1 MQVRAGVD
9 RRKFVRHSAAVAAAG
24 VTGAVLATPPEAQAA
39 SAPAD
44 GAVCYVSPKGS
55 NRSNGR
61 TWETAFATIP
71 HAIKTMRA
79 GTIMLGGG
87 WFEADFEAEWISI
100 QGSDRSATVLVSRST
115 GGSTVRL
122 GDGVKLT
129 GLTIDGTNGGQVRF
143 RGVHLEVV
151 GTQTAVRDVTI
162 QVPDRVENRNTGIG
176 GIGLWTHG
184 GEGCVFDNLSIEH
197 TQQAMLIGG
206 ANHLFTQLRGSRNFK
221 ILAYDVS
228 SGGHTI
234 INSKFVN
241 AGNYGQG
248 PGARPV
254 ETISI
259 GRDTDGNGA
268 STFITCD
275 WDESYANSIHT
286 VVGDRSEFIRCVTA
300 AGSHMVVQGN
310 HNVFRNQTIL
320 GGITCQGDDNE
331 FWDPRLYSGWTQGVR
346 NALQVNGARN
356 LVYGEFDSNSQGV
369 VGRGVRR
376 LVYRDE

>member
-1 MQVRAGVD
+1 ML
-9 RRKFVRHSAAVAAAG
+9 AAPRDA
-24 VTGAVLATPPEAQAA
+24 EAA
-39 SAPAD
+39 STSGD

-55 NRSNGR
+55 DRSNGR

-71 HAIKTMRA
+71 HAVKAIKA

-87 WFEADFEAEWISI
+87 YFQADFEAEWIALK
-100 QGSDRSATVLVSRST
+100 GSDRSATVLVSQSP
-115 GGSTVRL
+115 GASTVRL
-122 GDGVKLT
+122 GDGAKLT
-129 GLTIDGTNGGQVRF
+129 DVSIDGTSGGQIPF
-143 RGVHLEVV
+143 KGVHLEVV

-176 GIGLWTHG
+176 GTGLWTHD
-184 GEGCVFDNLSIEH
+184 GEGCVFDNLRIEH

-221 ILAYDVS
+221 ILNYDVS

-241 AGNYGQG
+241 SGNYGRG
-248 PGARPV
+248 PGAPPV
-254 ETISI
+254 ETIRI
-259 GRDTDGNGA
+259 GRNSDGNGA
-268 STFITCD
+268 SMFIVCD

-300 AGSHMVVQGN
+300 AGCHMYVQGN

-320 GGITCQGDDNE
+320 GEVICQGNDNE
-331 FWDPRLYSGWTQGVR
+331 FWDARFYSGWTQGVR
-346 NALQVNGARN
+346 NALQVNGTRN
-356 LVYGEFDSNSQGV
+356 LVYGEYSSNNSRSV
-369 VGRGVRR
+369 VGSGIRR
-376 LVYRDE
+376 LVYRDG